1 MDLTE
6 RQIKREEIYD
16 GKVLH
21 VVKDTVLL
29 PDGKESIREF
39 CLHVGAVAVLPLTDD
54 GRVAMVRQY
63 RYAHGRVFLEVPAG
77 KLDYK
82 EEIPLE
88 AAKRELREET
98 GAVAENFT
106 YLGVLDTTPALLDE
120 KIHLYLAEGL
130 KFGNTDFDEDEFLEC
145 ELIPLT
151 KLVDMVMSGE
161 IRDGKTQILILK
173 AAKIKGML

>member
-6 RQIKREEIYD
+6 KQLKREEIYN
-16 GKVLH
+16 GLVLH

-29 PDGKESIREF
+29 PDGKEGTREF
-39 CLHVGAVAVLPLTDD
+39 CLHVGAVAVLPLTED
-54 GRVAMVRQY
+54 GKVAMVRQY

-98 GAVAENFT
+98 GAVAEKFT

-120 KIHLYLAEGL
+120 KIHMYLAEGL
-130 KFGNTDFDEDEFLEC
+130 TFGQTEFDEDEFLLP

-151 KLVDMVMSGE
+151 DLVDMVMRGE

-173 AAKIKGML
+173 AAKIKGVL